1 MIAKQNNKWVKTDE
15 ILKNILNCN
24 DINFIKDQAMVLSEE
39 FKNIQSEKVM
49 KTNRFNEDEQIL
61 IMFVFIFI
69 IISLIA
75 MMSYIAS
82 YSIPAFFGCL
92 FILTLFAFLWLLDK
106 FGVYF

>member
-1 MIAKQNNKWVKTDE
+1 MAKQNNKWVKTDE

-39 FKNIQSEKVM
+39 FKNIQSEKAV
-49 KTNRFNEDEQIL
+49 KANKFNEDEQIL
-61 IMFVFIFI
+61 IMFVSIFI

-82 YSIPAFFGCL
+82 YSIPAFFCCL
-92 FILTLFAFLWLLDK
+92 FILMLFAFFWLLDK